1 MGNNSFTLLSL
12 FYSIILI
19 ISFFSKKSVRNTET
33 RLFKW
38 IIISNFLN
46 IVFALLFVFGVKNCL
61 FGDIVNH
68 LLGKIILICF
78 YTFSFLFNIFVISI
92 TKKKDND
99 FLTKHSKAIIIVYI
113 IFMLP
118 IILLPMYIFD
128 ENNVIYT
135 YGLSCTYL
143 YLFITAMIIF
153 WTFLLI
159 FNIRTLRKKKCIP
172 VIAYVILLAIVVY
185 IQRINPELLLLTSL
199 ETIVSY
205 ILFNTIE
212 NPDVKMIE
220 KLNIAKDQADKANR
234 AKTDFLSSMSHEI
247 RTPLNAIVGLSEDI
261 ASFKDEVPDQ
271 VKEDTDDI
279 INASNT
285 LLEIVGNIL
294 DISKI
299 ESDKLDIDA
308 KPYNFVEELEKLAKI
323 DATRI
328 GNKPIDFKV
337 NIAPDIPYELI
348 GDKVH
353 VKEII
358 NNILTNAIKYTDKG
372 HITLTA
378 KCINKNKDCLLIV
391 SVEDTGRGIKKESIN
406 KLFTKFERLDERNST
421 IEGTGLGLAITK
433 KLLDMMGGT
442 INVSS
447 TYGKGSLFIVQ
458 IPQKI
463 SQMSKPKEEEKKE
476 KKKTRDSYKGMRILV
491 VDDNMLNIKVA
502 ARALS
507 GLDFEI
513 DQALSGQECLDKI
526 KKGDKYDVILLD
538 IMMPEMSGET
548 TFIKLKEI
556 DGFDIPVIA
565 LTADA
570 VSGAKEKYLEEGF
583 NGYIAKPFTRDQIK
597 EKLDKILR

>member
-46 IVFALLFVFGVKNCL
+46 IIFALLFVFGVKNYL
-61 FGDIVNH
+61 FGDIVNII
-68 LLGKIILICF
+68 LGKLILVCF
-78 YTFSFLFNIFVISI
+78 YTFSFLFNIFVVSI
-92 TKKKDND
+92 TKKKDYD
-99 FLTKHSKAIIIVYI
+99 ILTKNSRIIYI
-113 IFMLP
+113 LYVIFLLP
-118 IILLPMYIFD
+118 ILLLPIEIFD
-128 ENNVIYT
+128 ENNIVYT

-143 YLFITAMIIF
+143 YLFIAAMIIF
-153 WTFLLI
+153 WTFLLL
-159 FNIRTLRKKKCIP
+159 FNIRTLKKKKCIP
-172 VIAYVILLAIVVY
+172 VIAYVILLAIVVT

-308 KPYNFVEELEKLAKI
+308 KPYNFVEEIEKLAKI

-337 NIAPDIPYELI
+337 NMAPDIPYELI

-353 VKEII
+353 VKEIV

-372 HITLTA
+372 KITLTA
-378 KCINKNKDCLLIV
+378 KCVNKGNDCLLIV

-442 INVSS
+442 INVNS
-447 TYGKGSLFIVQ
+447 TFGKGSLFIVQ

-463 SQMSKPKEEEKKE
+463 SKMSKPKDEEKNKNKE
-476 KKKTRDSYKGMRILV
+476 IRDNYKGMRILV
-491 VDDNMLNIKVA
+491 VDDNELNIKVA

-507 GLDFEI
+507 QLEFEI
-513 DQALSGQECLDKI
+513 DQALSGQECIDKI
-526 KKGDKYDVILLD
+526 KKGEKYDIILLD

-548 TFIKLKEI
+548 TFLELKKI
-556 DGFDIPVIA
+556 D
-565 LTADA
+565 
-570 VSGAKEKYLEEGF
+570 
-583 NGYIAKPFTRDQIK
+583 
-597 EKLDKILR
+597 

>member
-12 FYSIILI
+12 FYSIILLF
-19 ISFFSKKSVRNTET
+19 SFFSKKSVKNTET
-33 RLFKW
+33 RLFKG
-38 IIISNFLN
+38 IIITNFLN
-46 IVFALLFVFGVKNCL
+46 IVFALLFVSSVKYE
-61 FGDIVNH
+61 
-68 LLGKIILICF
+68 LLGDVLDNILGKFILMCF

-92 TKKKDND
+92 AKKKDNN
-99 FLTKHSKAIIIVYI
+99 FLGDNLKIFSIGYL

-118 IILLPMYIFD
+118 IALLPISIFN

-143 YLFITAMIIF
+143 YIFITAMIVLWII
-153 WTFLLI
+153 FLLI
-159 FNIRTLRKKKCIP
+159 HIKTLRKRKCIP
-172 VIAYVILLAIVVY
+172 VIAYVVLLGIVVF
-185 IQRINPELLLLTSL
+185 IQRENPELLLLTSL

-220 KLNIAKDQADKANR
+220 KLNIAKDQAEKANR

-261 ASFKDEVPDQ
+261 ASFEKEVPKQ
-271 VKEDTDDI
+271 VKEDTNDI

-299 ESDKLDIDA
+299 ESDKLDIVDTT
-308 KPYNFVEELEKLAKI
+308 YNVREEIEKLVKVDI
-323 DATRI
+323 TRI
-328 GNKPIDFKV
+328 GNKPINFK
-337 NIAPDIPYELI
+337 AKYAEDLPYELI

-372 HITLTA
+372 HINLDVR
-378 KCINKNKDCLLIV
+378 CVNKDNKCLLIV
-391 SVEDTGRGIKKESIN
+391 SVEDTGRGIKKESID

-433 KLLDMMGGT
+433 KLLDMMGGK
-442 INVSS
+442 INVNS
-447 TYGKGSLFIVQ
+447 TYGKGSIFVVQ

-463 SQMSKPKEEEKKE
+463 SKMTKPKDEVSNEG
-476 KKKTRDSYKGMRILV
+476 KTFREDYKGMKVLV
-491 VDDNMLNIKVA
+491 VDDNALNIKVA
-502 ARALS
+502 ERALS
-507 GLDFEI
+507 GLNFTI
-513 DQALSGQECLDKI
+513 DSVLSGKECIDKI
-526 KKGDKYDVILLD
+526 KNGDKYDVILLD

-548 TFIKLKEI
+548 TFTELQKIK
-556 DGFDIPVIA
+556 DFNTPVIA

-570 VSGAKEKYLEEGF
+570 VSGAKEKYLSEGF

-597 EKLDKILR
+597 EKLDKIIK

>member
-12 FYSIILI
+12 FYSIILLF
-19 ISFFSKKSVRNTET
+19 SFFSKKSVKNTET
-33 RLFKW
+33 RLFKG
-38 IIISNFLN
+38 IIITNFLN
-46 IVFALLFVFGVKNCL
+46 IVFALLFVSSVKYE
-61 FGDIVNH
+61 
-68 LLGKIILICF
+68 LLGDVLDNILGKFILICF

-92 TKKKDND
+92 AKKKDDN
-99 FLTKHSKAIIIVYI
+99 FLEDNLKLFSVLYLL
-113 IFMLP
+113 FMLP
-118 IILLPMYIFD
+118 IALLPISIFN
-128 ENNVIYT
+128 ENKIIYT
-135 YGLSCTYL
+135 YGLSCSYL
-143 YLFITAMIIF
+143 YVFITAMIAF
-153 WTFLLI
+153 WIIFLLVHI
-159 FNIRTLRKKKCIP
+159 KTLRKRKCIP
-172 VIAYVILLAIVVY
+172 VIAYVVLLGIVVF
-185 IQRINPELLLLTSL
+185 IQRENPQLLLLTSL

-220 KLNIAKDQADKANR
+220 KLNIAKDQAEKANR

-261 ASFKDEVPDQ
+261 ASYEKEVPPQ
-271 VKEDTDDI
+271 VKEDTEDI

-299 ESDKLDIDA
+299 ESDKLDIVSS
-308 KPYNFVEELEKLAKI
+308 PYNVREEIEKLVKVDI
-323 DATRI
+323 TRI
-328 GNKPIDFKV
+328 GNKPIDFK
-337 NIAPDIPYELI
+337 AKYAEDLPYELI

-372 HITLTA
+372 HINLNV
-378 KCINKNKDCLLIV
+378 KCVNKGDKCLLIV
-391 SVEDTGRGIKKESIN
+391 SVEDTGRGIKKESIQ

-442 INVSS
+442 INVNS
-447 TYGKGSLFIVQ
+447 TFGKGSIFMVQ

-463 SQMSKPKEEEKKE
+463 SKMTKPKGEDLAVNKE
-476 KKKTRDSYKGMRILV
+476 YREDYEGMKVLV
-491 VDDNMLNIKVA
+491 VDDNELNIKVA
-502 ARALS
+502 ERALS
-507 GLDFEI
+507 GLKFTI
-513 DQALSGQECLDKI
+513 DSCLSGQECIDKI
-526 KKGDKYDVILLD
+526 KKGEKYDVILLD

-548 TFIKLKEI
+548 TFTELKKIE
-556 DGFDIPVIA
+556 GFNVPVVA

-570 VSGAKEKYLEEGF
+570 VSGAKEKYINEGF

-597 EKLDKILR
+597 EKLDKIIK